1 MVAMVDPFALD
12 MVVEV
17 SYSGFDMVVEVSC
30 SGFDTMAVSCLGLDI
45 GVGPCSDFK
54 GKVGVVGRMEVVS
67 WVAAKGS
74 Y

>member
-12 MVVEV
+12 MVVGV
-17 SYSGFDMVVEVSC
+17 SYSGLDIKEVSC